1 MSHHKIAASLNSPC
15 LLKPPLPSSQPVS
28 PNLSSPDPSLFKGI
42 ALFTPG
48 GDLVYCIDLHKQTRW
63 HLQLCLFLQELLG
76 LAEPPHF
83 LVPCF
88 TATVDHWRDPR
99 SQTLTTFAEIYPY
112 VARHQALLNALF
124 GSADLDW
131 QPARHD
137 CDPLV
142 IAAYR
147 QQFPQLWQTHDLVA
161 RLQPTQA
168 AAHLLSP
175 PLPAPDFS
183 GQGYVMRLF
192 VSGSNSATERIL
204 TALHQLL
211 ESELHQP
218 YTLKVIDVRKHP
230 ELAEAD
236 QITATPT
243 LIKLWPKPV
252 QRIVGEIDDPLK
264 LLQVI
269 R

>member
-1 MSHHKIAASLNSPC
+1 MH
-15 LLKPPLPSSQPVS
+15 
-28 PNLSSPDPSLFKGI
+28 
-42 ALFTPG
+42 
-48 GDLVYCIDLHKQTRW
+48 W

-76 LAEPPHF
+76 LIEPPHF

-99 SQTLTTFAEIYPY
+99 SQTLTTFAEIYPF
-112 VARHQALLNALF
+112 VARHQALLNAVF

-131 QPARHD
+131 QPAHRHA

-147 QQFPQLWQTHDLVA
+147 QQFPELWQTHDLVA
-161 RLQPTQA
+161 RLQPVQPTS
-168 AAHLLSP
+168 LLQPIQTFFADASDQSQDADP
-175 PLPAPDFS
+175 PYSSSQIAGQSFSSQGALGQGFS

-192 VSGSNSATERIL
+192 VSGNNSATERIL
-204 TALHQLL
+204 TSLHQLL
-211 ESELHQP
+211 ENHLRQP
-218 YTLKVIDVRKHP
+218 YTLKVVDVRKHP
-230 ELAEAD
+230 ELAEIN

-243 LIKLWPKPV
+243 LIKLWPEPV
-252 QRIVGEIDDPLK
+252 RRVVGEIDDPLK

>member
-1 MSHHKIAASLNSPC
+1 M
-15 LLKPPLPSSQPVS
+15 QPS
-28 PNLSSPDPSLFKGI
+28 PNASPFKGI

-48 GDLVYCIDLHKQTRW
+48 GDLVYCIDPHKQKHW

-99 SQTLTTFAEIYPY
+99 SQSLTTFAEIYPF
-112 VARHQALLNALF
+112 VSRHQALLNAVF
-124 GSADLDW
+124 GAADLDW
-131 QPARHD
+131 QPAQRHL

-161 RLQPTQA
+161 RLQPLQPAALRSAQTLFAAQPDGTSPDPQA
-168 AAHLLSP
+168 ASQ
-175 PLPAPDFS
+175 DFS
-183 GQGYVMRLF
+183 GSGYVMRLF

-204 TALHQLL
+204 TSLHELL
-211 ESELHQP
+211 ENHLRQP

-230 ELAEAD
+230 ELAEAN

-243 LIKLWPKPV
+243 LVKLWPEPV
-252 QRIVGEIDDPLK
+252 RRIVGEIDDPLK